1 MKKKLFI
8 IIFMGLLLVPF
19 VGMRFYKADLSIEKK
34 HDEALPQP
42 VTDGKVNLQFFQE
55 LTDYMADHFAFRQE
69 LITADAGVKADL
81 FQSSANEKVIVGKD
95 GWLFFEETLD
105 DYMKRN
111 CLNKRQIHNCA
122 RVLKLIEQGVE
133 VCDADFVFVAA
144 PNKNTLYGEY
154 MPDRYVPLNGQGNLN
169 ALITSM
175 KEQGV
180 HYVDLREVLS
190 EQKEQVYHKL
200 DTHWN
205 NLGASIACEN
215 ILDALGKK
223 HTSYEKEAYTRKKS
237 FDGDL
242 QGMLFPKSSKKD
254 WNVIYSKKQDYR
266 YTNKVVSTE
275 QMEIRT
281 ENKSVD
287 SSAGG
292 KKTKHRNILMYR
304 DSFGNALVPF
314 VAQEYKKGF
323 FTKEVPYDLSLLSQ
337 SKADDV
343 VIELAQRQIPTLL
356 EGVPYMMAPGVSFD
370 KDVEEVKGTTATM
383 ETEKQDGV
391 LRVSGQTDPRFTD
404 DDSPVYISFY
414 GEKNLLMFEA
424 FPSVYDPMDEKA
436 DRSYSYGAYIDI
448 SSMPSD
454 DYRLEIITKKDR
466 NYYTTGF
473 LGEYVIK

>member
-8 IIFMGLLLVPF
+8 MIFMGLLLIPF
-19 VGMRFYKADLSIEKK
+19 VGMCRYKTDLSIEKK

-42 VTDGKVNLQFFQE
+42 VVEGKVNLQFFQE

-69 LITADAGVKADL
+69 LITADAEVKANL
-81 FQSSANEKVIVGKD
+81 FHSSANEKVIVGKD

-122 RVLKLIEQGVE
+122 RVLKLVEQGAQAF
-133 VCDADFVFVAA
+133 DADFVFAAA

-154 MPDRYVPLNGQGNLN
+154 MPDRYVPLNGQGNLD
-169 ALITSM
+169 ALIASM

-180 HYVDLREVLS
+180 SYVDLRKSLS
-190 EQKEQVYHKL
+190 DQKEQVYHKL

-223 HTSYEKEAYTRKKS
+223 HTSYEKEAYTREKN
-237 FDGDL
+237 FAGDL
-242 QGMLFPKSSKKD
+242 QGMLFPKSHKKD

-281 ENKSVD
+281 ENKS
-287 SSAGG
+287 AGEFRG
-292 KKTKHRNILMYR
+292 DKKAKHRNILMYR

-314 VAQEYKKGF
+314 MAQEYEKGF
-323 FTKEVPYDLSLLSQ
+323 FTKEVPYDLSLLEQ
-337 SKADDV
+337 SEADDV

-370 KDVEEVKGTTATM
+370 KDVEEIKGTTAAM
-383 ETEKQDGV
+383 ETEAQDGV
-391 LRVSGQTDPRFTD
+391 LRVSGQTDSRFTD

-414 GEKNLLMFEA
+414 GKKNLLMFEA
-424 FPSVYDPMDEKA
+424 FPAVYDPMDEKA
-436 DRSYSYGAYIDI
+436 DRSYSYGAYIDV
-448 SSMPSD
+448 SGMPSD
-454 DYRLEIITKKDR
+454 DYQLEIITKKDR

-473 LGEYVIK
+473 LGEYVIE